1 MLIIVGRGL
10 PKLRQGTLHYPVVP
24 SSFAR
29 GPTVLYSS

>member
-1 MLIIVGRGL
+1 MPIIVGRSL

-29 GPTVLYSS
+29 GPTVLYAS